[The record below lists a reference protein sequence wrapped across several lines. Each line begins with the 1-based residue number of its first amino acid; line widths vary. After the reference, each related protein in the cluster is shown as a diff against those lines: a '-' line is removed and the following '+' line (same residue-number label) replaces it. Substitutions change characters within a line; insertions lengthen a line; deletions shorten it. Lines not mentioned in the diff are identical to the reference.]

1 MGGEY
6 FPLLMF
12 AGVIIGILAGFP
24 VAFTLLGVAL
34 IFGIFGFG
42 DAVAAMLIR
51 RILSVTQNYVLAA
64 VPFFVFMGVMLERSG
79 IAEKLFEAIQI
90 WTGRLKGGLAI
101 STIILCTIFAAATGI
116 IGASVVIIGL
126 LALPN
131 MLKNKYQKEL
141 ALGCIIAGGSLGT
154 IIPPSVVTVVY
165 GPIAGL
171 SVGRLLM
178 ATIFPGLMLAL
189 IYLIYVIIRCQLNP
203 SLGPAVEVGKDM
215 KLKDKLYVTSVSIIP
230 PVLLIIA
237 VLGSIIA
244 GLAAPT
250 EAAALGAFGSTIL
263 CIVYRKFNLP
273 VLKEVSYETIK
284 LTSMIMLVLAAGT
297 AYSGV
302 FLGLGGGRM
311 LENMLLDLNVGP
323 WGLIFIFMFIVF
335 LAGFLLDWISIL
347 LIFVPVFTPIVVKLG
362 FDPIW
367 FAVLVIMMIQ
377 TSYLTPP
384 MAPGIFYIKGICP
397 PEIKDPHLFR
407 SVIPF
412 VILQIIGII
421 LAMVFP
427 ELVLWLPE
435 KIIGY

>member
-12 AGVIIGILAGFP
+12 VGVIIGILAGFP
-24 VAFTLLGVAL
+24 VAFSLLGIAL
-34 IFGIFGFG
+34 IFGISGFG
-42 DAVAAMLIR
+42 DAVSAMLIR
-51 RILSVTQNYVLAA
+51 RILNVAMNYVLAA

-79 IAEKLFEAIQI
+79 VAERLFEAVQM
-90 WTGRLKGGLAI
+90 WVGRLKGGLAI
-101 STIILCTIFAAATGI
+101 STIIMCTIFAAATGI

-126 LALPN
+126 LALPA
-131 MLKNKYQKEL
+131 MLKHKYQKEL

-178 ATIFPGLMLAL
+178 ATIMPGFLLAA
-189 IYLIYVIIRCQLNP
+189 IYLIYVALRCQMKP
-203 SLGPAVEVGKDM
+203 ELGPPVILEHHKSIKE
-215 KLKDKLYVTSVSIIP
+215 KLVISAGALVP
-230 PVLLIIA
+230 PIVLVVA

-250 EAAALGAFGSTIL
+250 EAAALGAFGSTML
-263 CIVYRKFNLP
+263 CIAYRKLNWK
-273 VLKEVSYETIK
+273 VLKEVVFETIK

-302 FLGLGGGRM
+302 FLGLGGGRLLESIM
-311 LENMLLDLNVGP
+311 LGWNVGP
-323 WGLIFIFMFIVF
+323 WGLLIIFMFIIF
-335 LAGFLLDWISIL
+335 IAGFLLDWISVL

-362 FDPIW
+362 FNPIW
-367 FAVLVIMMIQ
+367 FSVLVIMMIQ

-412 VILQIIGII
+412 VVLQLVGIVLVMI
-421 LAMVFP
+421 FP
-427 ELVLWLPE
+427 EIVLWLPE

>member
-12 AGVIIGILAGFP
+12 AGVIIGILAGFQ

-34 IFGIFGFG
+34 IFGFFGFG
-42 DAVAAMLIR
+42 DAAPAMLIR
-51 RILSVTQNYVLAA
+51 RILIVTQNYVLAA

-79 IAEKLFEAIQI
+79 IAENLFEAIQI
-90 WTGRLKGGLAI
+90 WVGRLSGGLAI
-101 STIILCTIFAAATGI
+101 STVILCTIFAAATGI

-141 ALGCIIAGGSLGT
+141 ALGVIIAGGSLGT

-178 ATIFPGLMLAL
+178 ATILPGLLLAL
-189 IYLIYVIIRCQLNP
+189 LYLIYVTIRCQINP
-203 SLGPAVEVGKDM
+203 GLGPAVDVGKGM
-215 KLKDKLYVTSVSIIP
+215 SLRDKIIFSTKSILP
-230 PVLLIIA
+230 PVFLIVI

-250 EAAALGAFGSTIL
+250 EAAALGAFGATIL
-263 CIVYRKFNLP
+263 CVIYGKFNFG
-273 VLKEVSYETIK
+273 VLKSVSFETIK
-284 LTSMIMLVLAAGT
+284 LTSMIMLVLVAGT

-311 LENMLLDLNVGP
+311 LENIILGLNVGP
-323 WGLIFIFMFIVF
+323 WAIIFIFMVIVF
-335 LAGFLLDWISIL
+335 IAGFLLDWIAIL
-347 LIFVPVFTPIVVKLG
+347 LIFVPVFTPIVMKLG

-377 TSYLTPP
+377 VSYLTPP

-397 PEIKDPHLFR
+397 PEIKDTHLFR

-412 VILQIIGII
+412 VILQLTGILI
-421 LAMVFP
+421 VMAFP
-427 ELVLWLPE
+427 ELALWLPG